1 MITLFLRLH
10 QFSTRF
16 DTLITAWFGSLMSL
30 FLRLYIGWQ
39 FFKAG
44 MIKVSD
50 WDATLALFQE
60 EYHVPVLPP
69 TEAAYF
75 GAFGELTFPALLF
88 VGIFSR
94 PAAAALFFVNG
105 VAVISYPQLFKFD
118 CPAAI
123 NDHFY
128 WGLSLLVLLAFGP
141 GKLSLDAL
149 ISHVGQRRIMPAK
162 AGATGRR

>member
-1 MITLFLRLH
+1 MIKIFLGLH

-16 DTLITAWFGSLMSL
+16 DALITTWFGSLLSL
-30 FLRLYIGWQ
+30 FLRWYIGWQ

-50 WDATLALFQE
+50 WDATLALFEE

-69 TEAAYF
+69 HAAAYF

-94 PAAAALFFVNG
+94 PAAAALFVVNG
-105 VAVISYPQLFKFD
+105 VAVLSYPQLFTFD

-149 ISHVGQRRIMPAK
+149 ITRYASRR
-162 AGATGRR
+162 G